1 MFPTTKFRIVA
12 AAALLASLTAV
23 STGAMAGEG
32 MPQLDFANPLTVAQ
46 VVWGAI
52 IFFVL
57 YLLLSRWA
65 LPQVSSVL
73 EMREGRINADLDTAR
88 AAKVRADSAI
98 AELTVATQRAR
109 AEAQAAINTAIDLA
123 KQAAAAQS
131 AELNAKLEAQ
141 IAGAEERI
149 GQARA
154 SALGALRQVATETA
168 HTVIGRLTGVAPDTA
183 RIDATVGALLAAR
196 GQG

>member
-1 MFPTTKFRIVA
+1 MFRIVA
-12 AAALLASLTAV
+12 SAALLLLLLTAA

-46 VVWGAI
+46 IAWGAI
-52 IFFVL
+52 IFFAL

-65 LPQVSSVL
+65 LPQVSAVL
-73 EMREGRINADLDTAR
+73 DMREGKINADLDTAR
-88 AAKVRADSAI
+88 AAKVRADAAI
-98 AELTVATQRAR
+98 AELTAATQRAR
-109 AEAQAAINTAIDLA
+109 AEAQAAINTALDQA

-131 AELNAKLEAQ
+131 AELNAKLAAQ
-141 IAGAEERI
+141 IAGAEARI

-168 HTVIGRLTGVAPDTA
+168 HTVIGRLTGVAPDAT
-183 RIDATVGALLAAR
+183 RIDSTVGALLAAR
-196 GQG
+196 GQS

>member
-1 MFPTTKFRIVA
+1 MFRIVA
-12 AAALLASLTAV
+12 SAALLLLLTAA

-46 VVWGAI
+46 VIWGAI

-65 LPQVSSVL
+65 LPQVSAVL
-73 EMREGRINADLDTAR
+73 EMREGKINADLDKAR
-88 AAKVRADSAI
+88 AAKVRADAAI
-98 AELTVATQRAR
+98 AELTAATQRAR
-109 AEAQAAINTAIDLA
+109 SEAQTAINTALDLA
-123 KQAAAAQS
+123 KQAATAQS
-131 AELNAKLEAQ
+131 AELNAKLAAQ
-141 IAGAEERI
+141 IAGAEARI

-168 HTVIGRLTGVAPDTA
+168 HTVIGRLTGVAPDQA
-183 RIDATVGALLAAR
+183 RIDSTVSTLLAAR
-196 GQG
+196 GQS